1 MEANKE
7 IIIIGHLITSKV
19 LSNETVESASNSSK
33 KRKLVEELKQE
44 VNFDYFE
51 DFERLFLTF
60 FQILVNKKI
69 IIIALSKIN
78 EFVQENVLSYP
89 ITFEKPETLLRVI
102 EKTDFNHLHKVSEDS
117 KKIQDQFKES
127 LGHWINDSVRYKE

>member
-44 VNFDYFE
+44 VNFDCFE